1 MSKSTNKKVNTKA
14 NNTKE
19 EKTMKKS
26 TNKKAKEV
34 KEVVTTEVTAVEEVK
49 TEEVKNEVKQN
60 TVLTIEEVTALY
72 QEAGIKCY
80 NPTAKGNYR
89 IMGFKGG
96 SSLNII
102 PKKGEYRIYSTAD
115 DFKVINEAG
124 LKFDD
129 LTIEEGTNSRD
140 KVRPNTVVCKGV
152 ETLKALLAVYATN
165 AVNKIA
171 S

>member
-1 MSKSTNKKVNTKA
+1 
-14 NNTKE
+14 
-19 EKTMKKS
+19 MKKS

-34 KEVVTTEVTAVEEVK
+34 KVEEVK
-49 TEEVKNEVKQN
+49 EVVEETKVEEVKVENTEKQN

-80 NPTAKGNYR
+80 NPNAKGNYR

-96 SSLNII
+96 SSLNIV

-115 DFKVINEAG
+115 DFKVINEAE

-129 LTIEEGTNSRD
+129 LVLEEGTNSRD